1 MAVPS
6 WTQKSGYN
14 LATLQERV
22 TTSVSLPLDP
32 TVGGNSG
39 FNPSNQSLSFPA
51 QPALGNASNI
61 SISIDHVDT
70 YGANVTTTY
79 PTPAIRVP
87 TIPSLTG
94 KLIPVVIILHP
105 QGSTGANMVN
115 EWQNYLGDHII
126 IAPDKPL
133 NDWNVIDED
142 NNKAPDIEMLRQ
154 LVAKLKQF
162 SKEMPGVSLNI
173 KLSLT

>member
-1 MAVPS
+1 MAVPR

-61 SISIDHVDT
+61 SIFF
-70 YGANVTTTY
+70 
-79 PTPAIRVP
+79 
-87 TIPSLTG
+87 
-94 KLIPVVIILHP
+94 IINPPKTH
-105 QGSTGANMVN
+105 
-115 EWQNYLGDHII
+115 
-126 IAPDKPL
+126 
-133 NDWNVIDED
+133 
-142 NNKAPDIEMLRQ
+142 
-154 LVAKLKQF
+154 
-162 SKEMPGVSLNI
+162 
-173 KLSLT
+173 